1 MAVSLISFF
10 IPFICLLAV
19 APSLR
24 AELTWKRRITVSQHG
39 GVDTSSCWNETIP
52 CKTLDHALAHVIN
65 STLVQLIAGKKP
77 YNLSQHF
84 DFMNLHGFEL
94 VGDPY
99 SIVSI
104 ECPGNRGSL
113 SFENSDNITL
123 SGILLRGCGGLH
135 ASTTGRDFKYPHI
148 EFYSAVFLVYCKHIV
163 IDHCN
168 IVDSPGIGL
177 NMYDIG
183 GEVRISHS
191 RFENNRP
198 DNLKDNEKDVAI
210 AGGGIYMEL
219 TYRGGTFPFDFNSTT
234 LAQFDTNS
242 SYTFYNCTFKKNCAP
257 SQQYETIV
265 KLPIGDDHIPFG
277 RGGGLSIFVNGK
289 AENNVIHVTRCQF
302 EENTAI
308 WGGGIFIEFHDKVQN
323 NTFEVTDCV
332 FHNNNATYAGGGIR
346 SGTTAGDHQLGL
358 LPNKMKYEH
367 CKFENNTAIFGGG
380 VSFYEWQSFFKGN
393 GDGLHIEYKNCT
405 WRNNTA
411 TMGSAIGMSTQAAVN
426 GLSNSVTRGPKLY
439 VVVLEDC
446 NVTNNHI
453 ILTEDEKVIGQGAIY
468 SYSLPV
474 IFKGVVYIEHNDNT
488 AMVVENVVLY
498 IFGHVTFRN
507 NTGGEGGALGLY
519 GLSFLMLMPFST
531 LHFFNNTA
539 QKRGGAI
546 YVKDSG
552 PPVVAF
558 NTTQLKT
565 RQCFLA
571 YNHSFSLQ
579 NITEWQTQI
588 VFEGN
593 LVVATGGGDS
603 VYASTLQG
611 CREDGEPRINHRTLE
626 WEDTI
631 LYRDENKSSE
641 AQISTDP
648 VLIKFNENEW
658 MVSPSEVFDPTV
670 ELIDE
675 KNSSVLGVVKVTIT
689 EEHNQ
694 NTKGNVEL
702 GTASKLFLVLGDHP
716 KINSLHL
723 VGGVKHPFKI
733 QLSTVV
739 GRVVQS
745 SSKGK
750 LTLQHCNDGFEQ
762 TDSKTCS
769 CISSSVESGISNC
782 SSDAKYVFLKRGYWG
797 GVKDNKFSTYPCPP
811 YYCNFSERG
820 PTFRYNT
827 ETMCTKGRDGTS
839 ILCGACKHG
848 YSVNLGNE
856 QCRQSCTNVHILLAL
871 VFFFVTPV
879 LVLMVFRI
887 NLDIFTTYLNTWL
900 YSYQIILFLLQEGQK
915 LDPFISFVIGLANW
929 EINGVG
935 TCFYKGMTNLQK
947 LGVNYI
953 FPLYVLLIL
962 VILAKIANCRPAC
975 YINRNV
981 SHAFCTLL
989 VVCYTNVTMISFNIV
1004 HYVPIQER
1012 WVLYANGNIDFK
1024 RDWKEH
1030 LPFTIIACLWII
1042 FFVIFI
1048 PLILLFTPWFLKHFR
1063 YLKNFRL
1070 YYDNFQKCFKNE
1082 FRWFAAFYFL
1092 CRIYILVIALYVPF
1106 GPLKRSIL
1114 EVSCVLIAV
1123 TGLYLRPYNE
1133 QYEYLNRLDAV
1144 LLTNL
1149 CLIVSFSSGIVSEA
1163 PTPVFNGLSLI
1174 VKLLAYVPLIYLLVL
1189 VLYHGWKYCC
1199 PKDFDGYHEGKS
1211 SASITDTGAP
1221 PSPVYHW

>member
-1 MAVSLISFF
+1 
-10 IPFICLLAV
+10 
-19 APSLR
+19 
-24 AELTWKRRITVSQHG
+24 
-39 GVDTSSCWNETIP
+39 
-52 CKTLDHALAHVIN
+52 
-65 STLVQLIAGKKP
+65 
-77 YNLSQHF
+77 
-84 DFMNLHGFEL
+84 
-94 VGDPY
+94 
-99 SIVSI
+99 
-104 ECPGNRGSL
+104 
-113 SFENSDNITL
+113 
-123 SGILLRGCGGLH
+123 
-135 ASTTGRDFKYPHI
+135 
-148 EFYSAVFLVYCKHIV
+148 
-163 IDHCN
+163 
-168 IVDSPGIGL
+168 
-177 NMYDIG
+177 
-183 GEVRISHS
+183 
-191 RFENNRP
+191 
-198 DNLKDNEKDVAI
+198 
-210 AGGGIYMEL
+210 
-219 TYRGGTFPFDFNSTT
+219 
-234 LAQFDTNS
+234 
-242 SYTFYNCTFKKNCAP
+242 
-257 SQQYETIV
+257 
-265 KLPIGDDHIPFG
+265 
-277 RGGGLSIFVNGK
+277 
-289 AENNVIHVTRCQF
+289 
-302 EENTAI
+302 
-308 WGGGIFIEFHDKVQN
+308 
-323 NTFEVTDCV
+323 
-332 FHNNNATYAGGGIR
+332 
-346 SGTTAGDHQLGL
+346 
-358 LPNKMKYEH
+358 
-367 CKFENNTAIFGGG
+367 
-380 VSFYEWQSFFKGN
+380 
-393 GDGLHIEYKNCT
+393 
-405 WRNNTA
+405 
-411 TMGSAIGMSTQAAVN
+411 
-426 GLSNSVTRGPKLY
+426 
-439 VVVLEDC
+439 
-446 NVTNNHI
+446 
-453 ILTEDEKVIGQGAIY
+453 
-468 SYSLPV
+468 
-474 IFKGVVYIEHNDNT
+474 
-488 AMVVENVVLY
+488 
-498 IFGHVTFRN
+498 
-507 NTGGEGGALGLY
+507 
-519 GLSFLMLMPFST
+519 
-531 LHFFNNTA
+531 
-539 QKRGGAI
+539 
-546 YVKDSG
+546 
-552 PPVVAF
+552 
-558 NTTQLKT
+558 
-565 RQCFLA
+565 
-571 YNHSFSLQ
+571 
-579 NITEWQTQI
+579 
-588 VFEGN
+588 
-593 LVVATGGGDS
+593 
-603 VYASTLQG
+603 
-611 CREDGEPRINHRTLE
+611 
-626 WEDTI
+626 
-631 LYRDENKSSE
+631 
-641 AQISTDP
+641 
-648 VLIKFNENEW
+648 

-675 KNSSVLGVVKVTIT
+675 KDSSVLGVVKVTIT
-689 EEHNQ
+689 EEQNQ
-694 NTKGNVEL
+694 NAAGNVGL

-716 KINSLHL
+716 KIYSLHL
-723 VGGVKHPFKI
+723 VGGVKRPFKV

-811 YYCNFSERG
+811 YYCNLSERE
-820 PTFRYNT
+820 PTFRYSP

-856 QCRQSCTNVHILLAL
+856 QCRPSCTNVHILLSL

-929 EINGVG
+929 EINGAG

-1042 FFVIFI
+1042 FFVMFI

-1092 CRIYILVIALYVPF
+1092 CRIYILLIALYVPF

-1149 CLIVSFSSGIVSEA
+1149 CLIVSFSSGIVSDA
-1163 PTPVFNGLSLI
+1163 PTSVFNGLSLI
-1174 VKLLAYVPLIYLLVL
+1174 VELLAYVPLVYLLVL
-1189 VLYHGWKYCC
+1189 VLYRGWKYCC

-1211 SASITDTGAP
+1211 SPSMTDTGAP